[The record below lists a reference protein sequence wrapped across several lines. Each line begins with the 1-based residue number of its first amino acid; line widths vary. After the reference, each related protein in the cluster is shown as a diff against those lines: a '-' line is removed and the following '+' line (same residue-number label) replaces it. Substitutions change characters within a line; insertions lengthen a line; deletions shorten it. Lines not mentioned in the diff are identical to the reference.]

1 MAQKK
6 LIIFMPSI
14 EGGGVE
20 KNLFKISNFLSKNIK
35 NISIITASIKYKRK
49 FSKKIE
55 LLHPVSHFWDTLGR
69 KYKYFICLI
78 ILFKKIIEEK
88 KLVVFSF
95 QANVYCIILCKL
107 FGVKVIVRS
116 NSSPSGWSKNFL
128 KNLIFKKVLKAA
140 DLTIVNSFEFKKE
153 LKNKFN
159 VNAKNIYNPLNLDE
173 IKKLSKEKINIS
185 FFKDKNILKL
195 INVARFTDQ
204 KDHFTLLKSINI
216 LKNKI
221 PLKLLI
227 IGRGKNKKEM
237 EIYIKKNN
245 LEKIIKIINFQK
257 NPIKFIKK
265 SDVFVLS
272 STFEGLPNV
281 LLEAMTIKKY
291 IISSDCPTGPKE
303 ILQKGKYGSLF
314 KVSNQNDLAKK
325 ITEYYNN
332 KKSFLKKVELGYKS
346 LGRFD
351 QKINL
356 NKYLNEIENFLVS

>member
-49 FSKKIE
+49 FLNKIE
-55 LLHPVSHFWDTLGR
+55 FLHPLSHFWDKLGR
-69 KYKYFICLI
+69 GYKYFICLI
-78 ILFKKIIEEK
+78 ILIRQIFEEK

-95 QANVYCIILCKL
+95 QANIYCIILCKL

-128 KNLIFKKVLKAA
+128 KSFIFKNVLKSA
-140 DLTIVNSFEFKKE
+140 DLIIVNSVEFKKE

-159 VNAKNIYNPLNLDE
+159 VKAKYIYNPLNLQE
-173 IKKLSKEKINIS
+173 IKKLSKEKININ
-185 FFKDKNILKL
+185 FFKEKNILKL
-195 INVARFTDQ
+195 INVSRFTDQ

-216 LKNKI
+216 LKKKI

-227 IGRGKNKKEM
+227 IGRGINKNKMKT
-237 EIYIKKNN
+237 YIKENS
-245 LEKIIKIINFQK
+245 LEKIVKIINFQK
-257 NPIKFIKK
+257 NPIKFIKN
-265 SDVFVLS
+265 SDIFVLS

-291 IISSDCPTGPKE
+291 IISSNCPTGPKE
-303 ILQKGKYGSLF
+303 ILQKGKFGSLF
-314 KVSNQNDLAKK
+314 KVGNQNDLAKK
-325 ITEYYNN
+325 ITEYYSN
-332 KKSFLKKVELGYKS
+332 KKFLLKKVELGYKS
-346 LGRFD
+346 LERLD

-356 NKYLNEIENFLVS
+356 NKYLYEIKKFLTL